1 MLIRAPKPGVLGKR
15 KDREPSDPTGTQ
27 SQTKAEPRLPEEA
40 AAARPTPVEDN
51 RLLAGLLAQEFL
63 TRGTLFGKRWRGGKG
78 SDPARPPGGT
88 EEGPARPGRLGYAEV
103 SYLLKS
109 DAAHIAG
116 VFNPT
121 QLSRWLHINDEG
133 CVGWFCFH
141 GGEAAKATCSSPT
154 AEGSMAVGTLDDG
167 SSSHF
172 QCCVCLMWTHILLLV
187 CEQTKAMHK
196 GEHHIALYVGSLRK
210 KSVFDIYSPQPSDQF
225 DSEKLHLD
233 NVNMSIFH
241 GRGTLQ
247 PKKLKAKVP
256 CEAMGL
262 WLNEDMSAFHVG
274 VVCDSCEIY
283 LIIGKQYKCKDWKE
297 AVGFDLREAC
307 YNTISKLPG
316 RFNQQHTPDHKFE
329 PHMLRNILMR
339 KSQSVWHCS
348 TTSRS
353 SLSLLVMIHMMEITT
368 TKGVEMR
375 RI

>member
-233 NVNMSIFH
+233 N
-241 GRGTLQ
+241 G
-247 PKKLKAKVP
+247 
-256 CEAMGL
+256 
-262 WLNEDMSAFHVG
+262 
-274 VVCDSCEIY
+274 
-283 LIIGKQYKCKDWKE
+283 
-297 AVGFDLREAC
+297 
-307 YNTISKLPG
+307 
-316 RFNQQHTPDHKFE
+316 
-329 PHMLRNILMR
+329 
-339 KSQSVWHCS
+339 
-348 TTSRS
+348 
-353 SLSLLVMIHMMEITT
+353 
-368 TKGVEMR
+368 
-375 RI
+375 

>member
-196 GEHHIALYVGSLRK
+196 GEHHIALYVGSLCQICESLDPGEFPNVCLDLDHFLEEEFPR
-210 KSVFDIYSPQPSDQF
+210 VC
-225 DSEKLHLD
+225 SEKRTSKAQCQPANPSTICH
-233 NVNMSIFH
+233 
-241 GRGTLQ
+241 RGTLQ

-274 VVCDSCEIY
+274 VVCDSCELASNN
-283 LIIGKQYKCKDWKE
+283 LIDKVLLFSSPPNQEALEPPPPAPQWWRYGEVEEPREIGRSHLSWQ
-297 AVGFDLREAC
+297 AMQR
-307 YNTISKLPG
+307 LPSD
-316 RFNQQHTPDHKFE
+316 QPLPSE
-329 PHMLRNILMR
+329 L
-339 KSQSVWHCS
+339 
-348 TTSRS
+348 
-353 SLSLLVMIHMMEITT
+353 
-368 TKGVEMR
+368 
-375 RI
+375 